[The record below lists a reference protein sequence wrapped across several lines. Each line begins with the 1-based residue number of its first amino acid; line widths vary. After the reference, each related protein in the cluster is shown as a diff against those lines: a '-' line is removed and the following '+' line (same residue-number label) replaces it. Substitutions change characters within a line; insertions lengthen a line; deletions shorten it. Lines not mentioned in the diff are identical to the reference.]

1 MKFSKIILG
10 VTAAAAAVFC
20 SVFTAFAE
28 PSDFEPSVT
37 RAIETNG
44 SWGQSITFSNSD
56 INPRGIGPDTTIEV
70 EYELSG
76 EPALPNQYQVEL
88 IFQNYDADP
97 QIWAQVV
104 PAEYDDTHAV
114 FDYDAIVLAYGS
126 DDFSTVNNIC
136 IGDRG
141 VQMKVTYVKVTNYDP
156 PVPETT
162 VTEETTQES
171 AEEASETEASASEAT
186 LATTEASADEP
197 AETNN
202 VVLFI
207 IIIGAVVLV
216 AAIVVIVVVSKA
228 NKKRFY

>member
-20 SVFTAFAE
+20 SVFAAFAE
-28 PSDFEPSVT
+28 PSDFEPSLT
-37 RAIETNG
+37 RAIETSG

-76 EPALPNQYQVEL
+76 EQSLPNQYQVEL
-88 IFQNYDADP
+88 IFQNYAADP

-104 PAEYDDTHAV
+104 PSEYDDTHAV
-114 FDYDAIVLAYGS
+114 FDYEAMVLAYGS

-141 VQMKVTYVKVTNYDP
+141 VKMKVTYVKVTNYDP

-162 VTEETTQES
+162 VTEETTQDS
-171 AEEASETEASASEAT
+171 AEEAGETEAPASEAT
-186 LATTEASADEP
+186 SATTEASADEP